1 MLEDEK
7 TMLEEILTMLL
18 KKAYPERDMSVE
30 KIGNRFFTLVNDRI
44 GCNDYLLDGQYSYN
58 EVVALNNL
66 TGYHCGFGFC
76 KEIGPV
82 AFIGVRNPHF
92 CTTSGYF
99 EFNVREYG
107 TSFDESEYYFT
118 VYSDEDARQVGN
130 YTVYGYEGL
139 EIVAT
144 KVPIAKMNYIY
155 DSRYRCKK
163 TMFGDNVDKK
173 IIEMD
178 LKLSGTYSFY
188 EARLLAT
195 GTIEDKE
202 RFSRG
207 ELPIDFAVV
216 GDEKYVGIINLW
228 YRRAICLFRDVW
240 EYGCDEPE
248 LQEIRFLTKEEA
260 KKIDN
265 FSLYVYAYPFSFET
279 QKYPFEKYPFEKKDR
294 TFDRRFKFQ
303 LPDGTDYRL
312 V

>member
-1 MLEDEK
+1 MLEK
-7 TMLEEILTMLL
+7 ILTMLV
-18 KKAYPERDMSVE
+18 KKANPERDMSVE
-30 KIGNRFFTLVNDRI
+30 KIGKRFFIHPHDTT

-58 EVVALNNL
+58 DVVALNSL

-82 AFIGVRNPHF
+82 AFIGVCNPHS

-99 EFNVREYG
+99 KYNVHEYG
-107 TSFDESEYYFT
+107 TSGDESEYYFT

-130 YTVYGYEGL
+130 YTVYGSDGL
-139 EIVAT
+139 EAVAT
-144 KVPIAKMNYIY
+144 KATIAKMNYFY
-155 DSRYRCKK
+155 DSRYKCKK
-163 TMFGDNVDKK
+163 TPGHNKDKK

-188 EARLLAT
+188 DARLLAT
-195 GTIEDKE
+195 GTKEDKKS
-202 RFSRG
+202 FSG
-207 ELPIDFAVV
+207 EEHPIQFAVV
-216 GDEKYVGIINLW
+216 GDNKYVGIINLW
-228 YRRAICLFRDVW
+228 EHEDDFLFRDVW

-248 LQEIRFLTKEEA
+248 LQKIRFLANDEA
-260 KKIDN
+260 EKIDN
-265 FSLYVYAYPFSFET
+265 FSLYVYVYPFSLKT
-279 QKYPFEKYPFEKKDR
+279 KQYPIEKKDR

>member
-1 MLEDEK
+1 MLEK
-7 TMLEEILTMLL
+7 ILTMLV
-18 KKAYPERDMSVE
+18 KKANPERDMSVK
-30 KIGNRFFTLVNDRI
+30 KIGKRFFILAHDTT
-44 GCNDYLLDGQYSYN
+44 GCNNYLLDGRYSYN

-82 AFIGVRNPHF
+82 AFIGVCTPHF

-99 EFNVREYG
+99 KYNVHEYG
-107 TSFDESEYYFT
+107 TSRDESEYYFT

-130 YTVYGYEGL
+130 YTVYGSEGL
-139 EIVAT
+139 EAVAT
-144 KVPIAKMNYIY
+144 KATIAKVTYCY

-163 TMFGDNVDKK
+163 SLGKNKDKK

-188 EARLLAT
+188 DARLLAT
-195 GTIEDKE
+195 GTKEDKTS
-202 RFSRG
+202 FSG
-207 ELPIDFAVV
+207 EEHPIQFAVV
-216 GDEKYVGIINLW
+216 GGNKYVGIINLFEHEDDF
-228 YRRAICLFRDVW
+228 LFRDVW

-248 LQEIRFLTKEEA
+248 LQEIRFLAKDEA
-260 KKIDN
+260 EKIDN
-265 FSLYVYAYPFSFET
+265 FSLYVYVYPFSLKT
-279 QKYPFEKYPFEKKDR
+279 KQYPIEKKDR